1 VRILAVDAGTGTQDI
16 LLFDSSAPPESSLK
30 LIVPSATSP

>member
-1 VRILAVDAGTGTQDI
+1 MRILAVDAGTGTQDI
-16 LLFDSSAPPESSLK
+16 FLFDSSGPPESSFK